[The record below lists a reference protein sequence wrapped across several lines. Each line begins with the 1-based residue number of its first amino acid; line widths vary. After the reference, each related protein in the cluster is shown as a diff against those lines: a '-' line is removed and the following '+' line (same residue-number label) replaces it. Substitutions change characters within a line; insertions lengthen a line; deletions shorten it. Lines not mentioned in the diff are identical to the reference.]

1 MKKQLF
7 ILFRKYEGSPFVGMY
22 RMFTPTLMI
31 REPEL
36 IKNIVV
42 KDFKH
47 FLNNDIGVDKD
58 VDRIFGRNPFAL
70 KGNDWKT
77 KRAQLSPCFS
87 SGKVKQTCYC
97 FIKLQYECIFLS
109 TD

>member
-1 MKKQLF
+1 
-7 ILFRKYEGSPFVGMY
+7 
-22 RMFTPTLMI
+22 MI

-47 FLNNDIGVDKD
+47 FQNNDIDIDKN

-70 KGNDWKT
+70 KGNEWKT
-77 KRAQLSPCFS
+77 KRAQLTTCFT
-87 SGKVKQTCYC
+87 SGKVRVGIYFVH
-97 FIKLQYECIFLS
+97 FIIVVIFFR
-109 TD
+109 